1 MSQCNMDQNAAYVF
15 KTLSVWQRQSH
26 LANCWYCLKRH
37 ASISCAFS
45 DHAAYLICDCTNYL
59 YLYFYSIWISNMSSF
74 RYSSCVLLLKYVHW
88 TQYSLTMAPF
98 LCFDRWYLVFEGEL
112 HSSQFKA
119 SLHAWPSNAVL
130 DSNATCY
137 CAYLG
142 IFYSYF

>member
-98 LCFDRWYLVFEGEL
+98 FAFRQLIFSFWRGTSFITVQ
-112 HSSQFKA
+112 SV
-119 SLHAWPSNAVL
+119 PSCMAFHAVL
-130 DSNATCY
+130 DSNATSPWSQNY
-137 CAYLG
+137 RNWTT
-142 IFYSYF
+142 